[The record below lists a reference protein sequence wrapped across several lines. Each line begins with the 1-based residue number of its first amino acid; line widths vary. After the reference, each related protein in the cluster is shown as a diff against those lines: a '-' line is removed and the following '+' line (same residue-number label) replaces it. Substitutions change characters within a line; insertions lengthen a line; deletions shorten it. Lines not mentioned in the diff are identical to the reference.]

1 MNRYFVVG
9 NPVSHSLS
17 PAIHKAFAQQF
28 GIEMTYEARAF
39 EDNRFAEG
47 MGALCLKEKPAGI
60 NVTVPFKLDAAD
72 YVKARAILAN

>member
-47 MGALCLKEKPAGI
+47 MQSL
-60 NVTVPFKLDAAD
+60 
-72 YVKARAILAN
+72 

>member
-28 GIEMTYEARAF
+28 GIEMTYERALLKTTVSPKAWG
-39 EDNRFAEG
+39 RC
-47 MGALCLKEKPAGI
+47 ALRKSL
-60 NVTVPFKLDAAD
+60 
-72 YVKARAILAN
+72 RAST